1 MCYESHLEVDVLLSE
16 LLHAVVSGRPPIIE
30 VKNLKI
36 DAWTTLTL
44 VVPLSATYLFVLVV
58 VRLQQIPASFGVT
71 GVELGEEIRAV
82 QTASDDGA
90 LEVTTA
96 LEWILSST

>member
-1 MCYESHLEVDVLLSE
+1 M
-16 LLHAVVSGRPPIIE
+16 
-30 VKNLKI
+30 
-36 DAWTTLTL
+36 
-44 VVPLSATYLFVLVV
+44 PLSATYLFVLVV

-96 LEWILSST
+96 LE